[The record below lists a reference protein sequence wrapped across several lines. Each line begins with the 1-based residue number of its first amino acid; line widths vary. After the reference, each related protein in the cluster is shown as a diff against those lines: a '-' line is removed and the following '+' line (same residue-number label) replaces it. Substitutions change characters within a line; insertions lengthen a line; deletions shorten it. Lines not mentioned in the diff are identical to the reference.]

1 MTTTVE
7 VAVIEVAIAKVAVV
21 EVAAIEAAVVPS
33 EARDPVLVQAGP
45 VSAGR

>member
-1 MTTTVE
+1 MTTTIEVAFVE
-7 VAVIEVAIAKVAVV
+7 VAVI
-21 EVAAIEAAVVPS
+21 PS

>member
-1 MTTTVE
+1 MTTTIEVAFVEVAFVE
-7 VAVIEVAIAKVAVV
+7 VAVI
-21 EVAAIEAAVVPS
+21 PS